1 MSNIGLGIAFQE
13 LGIDSVM
20 APVGDRYVLEEMQ
33 SRGALIGG
41 EDSGHLIFMQHHT
54 TGDGIITALQLAAV
68 MQKEGKPL
76 SELAAIMKVYPQV
89 LINIDTKSRPE
100 IADVPEIMQ
109 AIRDVEAKLGD
120 QGRVLVQIFRYAE
133 PVPRHGR
140 RADPGGNERLQSSN
154 RRSRQ
159 KDFELKK
166 STSHKKWVTSS
177 ESNQKIF

>member
-1 MSNIGLGIAFQE
+1 MKAEGNLRNNLVIRTVMSNIGLGIAFQE

-120 QGRVLVQIFRYAE
+120 KGRVLVRYSGTQNLCRVMVEGPTQEETNAY
-133 PVPRHGR
+133 
-140 RADPGGNERLQSSN
+140 
-154 RRSRQ
+154 SRQ
-159 KDFELKK
+159 IAEVVKK
-166 STSHKKWVTSS
+166 TL
-177 ESNQKIF
+177 N